1 MPNFPIID
9 THVHLWD
16 PHHFRMFW
24 LDDLPLLN
32 KPYSLAEYNEHTQG
46 IPIEALVYLQVEV
59 APPYALLEARW
70 IAELAQRDPRIK
82 GIVAW
87 APLEYGEQARAFLAA
102 LKDVSPL
109 VKGIRRIVQSEP
121 DDNFCLQP
129 RFVRGTQILAEY
141 GFTSDICINY
151 RQLPA
156 TIKLVRQC
164 PDTEFILDHIGKAD
178 IKSGNLDPWRAG
190 ISELASF
197 PNVICKISGMVT
209 EADHQK
215 WTNDDLAPYVAHVL
229 EAFGEDRVAYGGD
242 WPVAFQA
249 STYPRWVA
257 TLDQLTAH
265 LSTPAKHKLW
275 AENARRFY
283 RLGA

>member
-1 MPNFPIID
+1 
-9 THVHLWD
+9 
-16 PHHFRMFW
+16 
-24 LDDLPLLN
+24 
-32 KPYSLAEYNEHTQG
+32 
-46 IPIEALVYLQVEV
+46 QVEV

-70 IAELAQRDPRIK
+70 VAELARQDPRIK

-87 APLEYGEQARAFLAA
+87 APLEFGEQVRAFLAA
-102 LKDVSPL
+102 LKAESPL

-129 RFVRGTQILAEY
+129 GFVRGTQILPEF
-141 GFTSDICINY
+141 GLTSDICINY

-156 TIKLVRQC
+156 TIQMVRQC
-164 PDTEFILDHIGKAD
+164 PDTEFILDHIGKPD
-178 IKSGNLDPWRAG
+178 IKSGNLDPWREG

-209 EADHQK
+209 EADHRK
-215 WTNDDLAPYVAHVL
+215 WSAENLAPYLNHIL
-229 EAFGEDRVAYGGD
+229 DAFGEDRIAYGGD

-265 LSTPAKHKLW
+265 LSPSARRKLW

-283 RLGA
+283 RLGK